1 MRKMELK
8 ASSSEQKIS
17 KSNDEVLNTRYYV
30 LNANKTGETMKSH
43 RSTIPILSIVSIVLM
58 IFSLLL
64 GRFQVSL
71 HDIALLCQSVFV
83 ADIEISTTIQ
93 TVLIDI
99 RLPRILAA
107 FLVGGTLSITGA
119 TYQGM
124 FRNPMVSPS
133 ILGVSAGAG
142 FGAALAILLGVSTFL
157 LQMFSFCFGIVAVF
171 AVYFISVSTGKKHEK
186 CLTLILSGM
195 IVGTVFTACISLLK
209 YIADPN
215 DTLPSIVYWLMGGL
229 ADIEMS
235 DIRMIAVIACIG
247 LVVLTTMGWKLDML
261 SFGDDEAQT
270 MGINV
275 ERLRIVVISIATLMT
290 ASAVSISGIIGWV
303 GLLIP
308 HIARMLVGSKN
319 ATLLPA
325 SFLIGGSFLLLVDDF
340 SRTVSSMEIPLGITT
355 SLIGAPFFI
364 FILIKSSKKH

>member
-1 MRKMELK
+1 MHKK
-8 ASSSEQKIS
+8 QNIS
-17 KSNDEVLNTRYYV
+17 IFILLSVLSV
-30 LNANKTGETMKSH
+30 LVMS
-43 RSTIPILSIVSIVLM
+43 
-58 IFSLLL
+58 FSLML
-64 GRFQVSL
+64 GRYTISVNDLWLFV
-71 HDIALLCQSVFV
+71 QSYFC
-83 ADIEISTTIQ
+83 ADKETLTPIK

-99 RLPRILAA
+99 RLPRVIAA

-142 FGAALAILLGVSTFL
+142 FGAALAILLGLSTLL
-157 LQMFSFCFGIVAVF
+157 LQFSAFIFGIGAVVAVY
-171 AVYFISVSTGKKHEK
+171 AISLSTGKKHDK

-195 IVGTVFTACISLLK
+195 IVATVFAALISMLK
-209 YIADPN
+209 YLADPD

-229 ADIEMS
+229 SHIEMT
-235 DIRMIAVIACIG
+235 DLRFIAFISIPG
-247 LVVLTTMGWKLDML
+247 LLLLSISGWKLDML
-261 SFGDDEAQT
+261 SFGDEEART

-275 ERLRIVVISIATLMT
+275 ERLRFLVITIATLMT

-303 GLLIP
+303 GLVIP

-319 ATLLPA
+319 SVLLPA
-325 SFLIGGSFLLLVDDF
+325 SFFIGGLFLLIVDDF
-340 SRTVSSMEIPLGITT
+340 SRSIVNMEIPLGITT

-364 FILIKSSKKH
+364 FILMKSSKKH